1 MLRTKRAQV
10 LRRIN
15 VTATKSAKTPPYR
28 QVAPAAAMMMK
39 ATVRTRGI
47 VIASTRNYRRVGLTT
62 VAAAAAGVSPGKKH
76 GDLPKNFEHTDV
88 EEPLYKRWEQSG
100 AFKPKPNDEKEPFT
114 IPMPPPNVTGA
125 LHMGH
130 AMFVTIQDVMSRS
143 MRMRGHPTLWLP
155 GTDHAGIATQLV
167 VERQLESEGLSRIG
181 VGREEFEKRT
191 WKWKKEYGDRIQNQI
206 KRLGA
211 SCDWSRE
218 RFTLDDNLS
227 EGVLEAFSRLHEQ
240 KLIYRGSYMVNWA
253 PKLQTAVSDL
263 EVEYSDEPGFLFH
276 FKYPLEGYE
285 EDNTKFLPVAT
296 TRPETIVGDTAVA
309 VHPEDPRYKDFVGK
323 FCVVP
328 GTNGRKIPV
337 IADDYVDMEFG
348 TGALKITPAHD
359 PNDYDMGKKR
369 DLEFIN
375 IMNKDG
381 TMSANAQAYAGLD
394 RAECRVKIWEDLE
407 KDGLAIKKEDY
418 ETRVPRS
425 QRGGEVIEPMVSEQW
440 FCKMETMSTP
450 ALNALKTGE
459 LTIVPKRFEKVY
471 ETWLSDCKDWCISRQ
486 LWWGHRIPVWYV
498 HDSIEDL
505 QNAKKG
511 EGKGASKKYV
521 VAKNDK
527 DARAQAEAKYGEEII
542 LYRDEDVLDTWFSSG
557 LWPFST
563 MGWPD
568 ENAPDFRKYFPGSV
582 LETGHD
588 ILFFWVAR
596 MIMMS
601 YGMTGKLPFHTVYLH
616 GLVRD
621 EQGRKMSKS
630 LGNVVD
636 PLGVIGDVGCDALRF
651 TLATGT
657 SPGQD
662 LNLSLERLKNNR
674 NFTNKVWN
682 AGKFVLFAMEEL
694 SDDERI
700 EIQKMSETIASS
712 DTSSLSL
719 SERWII
725 SKLHQTVDQVTK
737 SLDKYDFGIAGRN
750 AYGFFYDDFADWFIE
765 SIKTKF
771 NNKDDPEGKKR
782 ALAVTL
788 YACDSILRLL
798 HPFVPYVTE
807 EIWQALPHS
816 GDLLISQ
823 SWPETNQKKDDAAEQ
838 SYETL
843 RSVVTKIR
851 NARAEYNVEPAKKIE
866 NCTIVVKDSSALLS
880 DLQSEVA
887 VLCSLARLDP
897 ASTTVASSAPAD
909 CEQNPSDYVNAI
921 VADGVE
927 VFLSLA
933 GLADPAK
940 ESKRLK
946 KQAEKLEKDLNGLNG
961 RLNSEA
967 FLSKAR
973 PDVVEKAQAEAKE
986 LSEQLAAV
994 QARLKV
1000 MTDLLATT
1008 ASK

>member
-1 MLRTKRAQV
+1 
-10 LRRIN
+10 
-15 VTATKSAKTPPYR
+15 
-28 QVAPAAAMMMK
+28 
-39 ATVRTRGI
+39 
-47 VIASTRNYRRVGLTT
+47 
-62 VAAAAAGVSPGKKH
+62 
-76 GDLPKNFEHTDV
+76 
-88 EEPLYKRWEQSG
+88 
-100 AFKPKPNDEKEPFT
+100 
-114 IPMPPPNVTGA
+114 
-125 LHMGH
+125 
-130 AMFVTIQDVMSRS
+130 
-143 MRMRGHPTLWLP
+143 
-155 GTDHAGIATQLV
+155 
-167 VERQLESEGLSRIG
+167 
-181 VGREEFEKRT
+181 
-191 WKWKKEYGDRIQNQI
+191 
-206 KRLGA
+206 
-211 SCDWSRE
+211 
-218 RFTLDDNLS
+218 
-227 EGVLEAFSRLHEQ
+227 
-240 KLIYRGSYMVNWA
+240 
-253 PKLQTAVSDL
+253 
-263 EVEYSDEPGFLFH
+263 
-276 FKYPLEGYE
+276 
-285 EDNTKFLPVAT
+285 
-296 TRPETIVGDTAVA
+296 
-309 VHPEDPRYKDFVGK
+309 
-323 FCVVP
+323 
-328 GTNGRKIPV
+328 
-337 IADDYVDMEFG
+337 
-348 TGALKITPAHD
+348 
-359 PNDYDMGKKR
+359 
-369 DLEFIN
+369 
-375 IMNKDG
+375 
-381 TMSANAQAYAGLD
+381 
-394 RAECRVKIWEDLE
+394 
-407 KDGLAIKKEDY
+407 
-418 ETRVPRS
+418 
-425 QRGGEVIEPMVSEQW
+425 MVSEQW

-636 PLGVIGDVGCDALRF
+636 PLGVISDVGCDALRF

-662 LNLSLERLKNNR
+662 LNLSLERLKSNR

-725 SKLHQTVDQVTK
+725 SKLHKTVDQVTK

-816 GDLLISQ
+816 GDLLI
-823 SWPETNQKKDDAAEQ
+823 
-838 SYETL
+838 
-843 RSVVTKIR
+843 
-851 NARAEYNVEPAKKIE
+851 
-866 NCTIVVKDSSALLS
+866 
-880 DLQSEVA
+880 
-887 VLCSLARLDP
+887 
-897 ASTTVASSAPAD
+897 
-909 CEQNPSDYVNAI
+909 
-921 VADGVE
+921 
-927 VFLSLA
+927 LSLIHI
-933 GLADPAK
+933 
-940 ESKRLK
+940 
-946 KQAEKLEKDLNGLNG
+946 
-961 RLNSEA
+961 
-967 FLSKAR
+967 
-973 PDVVEKAQAEAKE
+973 
-986 LSEQLAAV
+986 
-994 QARLKV
+994 
-1000 MTDLLATT
+1000 
-1008 ASK
+1008 

>member
-1 MLRTKRAQV
+1 
-10 LRRIN
+10 
-15 VTATKSAKTPPYR
+15 
-28 QVAPAAAMMMK
+28 
-39 ATVRTRGI
+39 
-47 VIASTRNYRRVGLTT
+47 
-62 VAAAAAGVSPGKKH
+62 
-76 GDLPKNFEHTDV
+76 
-88 EEPLYKRWEQSG
+88 
-100 AFKPKPNDEKEPFT
+100 
-114 IPMPPPNVTGA
+114 
-125 LHMGH
+125 
-130 AMFVTIQDVMSRS
+130 
-143 MRMRGHPTLWLP
+143 
-155 GTDHAGIATQLV
+155 
-167 VERQLESEGLSRIG
+167 
-181 VGREEFEKRT
+181 
-191 WKWKKEYGDRIQNQI
+191 
-206 KRLGA
+206 
-211 SCDWSRE
+211 
-218 RFTLDDNLS
+218 
-227 EGVLEAFSRLHEQ
+227 
-240 KLIYRGSYMVNWA
+240 
-253 PKLQTAVSDL
+253 
-263 EVEYSDEPGFLFH
+263 
-276 FKYPLEGYE
+276 
-285 EDNTKFLPVAT
+285 
-296 TRPETIVGDTAVA
+296 
-309 VHPEDPRYKDFVGK
+309 
-323 FCVVP
+323 
-328 GTNGRKIPV
+328 
-337 IADDYVDMEFG
+337 
-348 TGALKITPAHD
+348 
-359 PNDYDMGKKR
+359 
-369 DLEFIN
+369 
-375 IMNKDG
+375 
-381 TMSANAQAYAGLD
+381 
-394 RAECRVKIWEDLE
+394 
-407 KDGLAIKKEDY
+407 
-418 ETRVPRS
+418 
-425 QRGGEVIEPMVSEQW
+425 MVSEQW

-662 LNLSLERLKNNR
+662 LNLSLERLKSNR

-765 SIKTKF
+765 STVSRF
-771 NNKDDPEGKKR
+771 
-782 ALAVTL
+782 
-788 YACDSILRLL
+788 
-798 HPFVPYVTE
+798 
-807 EIWQALPHS
+807 
-816 GDLLISQ
+816 
-823 SWPETNQKKDDAAEQ
+823 
-838 SYETL
+838 
-843 RSVVTKIR
+843 
-851 NARAEYNVEPAKKIE
+851 
-866 NCTIVVKDSSALLS
+866 IV
-880 DLQSEVA
+880 
-887 VLCSLARLDP
+887 R
-897 ASTTVASSAPAD
+897 
-909 CEQNPSDYVNAI
+909 
-921 VADGVE
+921 
-927 VFLSLA
+927 
-933 GLADPAK
+933 
-940 ESKRLK
+940 
-946 KQAEKLEKDLNGLNG
+946 
-961 RLNSEA
+961 
-967 FLSKAR
+967 
-973 PDVVEKAQAEAKE
+973 
-986 LSEQLAAV
+986 
-994 QARLKV
+994 
-1000 MTDLLATT
+1000 
-1008 ASK
+1008 

>member
-1 MLRTKRAQV
+1 
-10 LRRIN
+10 
-15 VTATKSAKTPPYR
+15 
-28 QVAPAAAMMMK
+28 
-39 ATVRTRGI
+39 
-47 VIASTRNYRRVGLTT
+47 
-62 VAAAAAGVSPGKKH
+62 
-76 GDLPKNFEHTDV
+76 
-88 EEPLYKRWEQSG
+88 
-100 AFKPKPNDEKEPFT
+100 
-114 IPMPPPNVTGA
+114 
-125 LHMGH
+125 
-130 AMFVTIQDVMSRS
+130 
-143 MRMRGHPTLWLP
+143 
-155 GTDHAGIATQLV
+155 
-167 VERQLESEGLSRIG
+167 
-181 VGREEFEKRT
+181 
-191 WKWKKEYGDRIQNQI
+191 
-206 KRLGA
+206 
-211 SCDWSRE
+211 
-218 RFTLDDNLS
+218 
-227 EGVLEAFSRLHEQ
+227 
-240 KLIYRGSYMVNWA
+240 
-253 PKLQTAVSDL
+253 
-263 EVEYSDEPGFLFH
+263 
-276 FKYPLEGYE
+276 
-285 EDNTKFLPVAT
+285 
-296 TRPETIVGDTAVA
+296 
-309 VHPEDPRYKDFVGK
+309 
-323 FCVVP
+323 
-328 GTNGRKIPV
+328 
-337 IADDYVDMEFG
+337 
-348 TGALKITPAHD
+348 
-359 PNDYDMGKKR
+359 
-369 DLEFIN
+369 
-375 IMNKDG
+375 MN
-381 TMSANAQAYAGLD
+381 ANANAYAGLD
-394 RAECRVKIWEDLE
+394 RAECRKKIWEDLE

-459 LTIVPKRFEKVY
+459 LKIIPARFGKVY

-505 QNAKKG
+505 RNAKLG
-511 EGKGASKKYV
+511 EGKGASKRYV

-527 DARAQAEAKYGEEII
+527 DARSKAEAKYGEEII
-542 LYRDEDVLDTWFSSG
+542 LHQDEDVLDTWFSSG

-568 ENAPDFRKYFPGSV
+568 ENSPDFRKYFPGSV

-621 EQGRKMSKS
+621 EKGRKMSKS

-662 LNLSLERLKNNR
+662 LNLSIERLKSNR
-674 NFTNKVWN
+674 NFTNKIWN
-682 AGKFVLFAMEEL
+682 AGKFVLFAMDDL
-694 SDDERI
+694 SDEERI
-700 EIQKMSETIASS
+700 DIQKLSETIASEHNGN
-712 DTSSLSL
+712 LSL

-725 SKLHQTVDQVTK
+725 SKLHQTVDHVTK
-737 SLDKYDFGIAGRN
+737 SLDKHDYGEAGR
-750 AYGFFYDDFADWFIE
+750 ASYGFFYDDFADWFIE

-771 NNKDDPEGKKR
+771 NNENGESKKR

-788 YACDSILRLL
+788 YVCDSILRLL

-807 EIWQALPHS
+807 EIWQSLPHS
-816 GDLLISQ
+816 GNLLISQ
-823 SWPETNQKKDDAAEQ
+823 SWPKTDQAKDEAAEK

-851 NARAEYNVEPAKKIE
+851 NARAEYNVEPAKRIE
-866 NCTIVVKDSSALLS
+866 NCTIVVKDSSTLLE
-880 DLQSEVA
+880 DLRNELD

-897 ASTTVASSAPAD
+897 ASTSVASSAPAD
-909 CEQNPSDYVNAI
+909 CEKNPSDYVNAI

-940 ESKRLK
+940 ESQRLK
-946 KQAEKLEKDLNGLNG
+946 KQAEKIQKNLDGLNG

-967 FLSKAR
+967 FLSKAKE
-973 PDVVEKAQAEAKE
+973 DVVDKAKAEAKE

-994 QARLKV
+994 ESRIKV
-1000 MTDLLATT
+1000 MESLR
-1008 ASK
+1008 